1 MSRGRAG
8 LKRAVRLPALVFA
21 LFRERRRVEDGRLRL
36 ERADATLRSEY
47 HGIWRRAVARVATPK
62 GILLCVGLGL
72 GAGILGRL
80 HAGQGRAGLL
90 RSAAA
95 LVPLI
100 ASLRRRE
107 SRAPHERM
115 DSGLS

>member
-1 MSRGRAG
+1 VSHGRAQ
-8 LKRAVRLPALVFA
+8 LKRAVRLPALIFA
-21 LFRERRRVEDGRLRL
+21 LFRERRRVEEGRLRL

-80 HAGQGRAGLL
+80 PGQGRAGLL

-100 ASLRRRE
+100 ASLRRHG
-107 SRAPHERM
+107 SRVAHERV
-115 DSGLS
+115 DSGLP